1 MYKENYLQVELPM
14 IILAAIGGDIDIYKY
29 LLDQGVNSSTLGHI
43 GLSRKLKN
51 SVISNVIG
59 ASAFYGR
66 INLLHYILEKSANS
80 KKLEINQKTIEK
92 KSKTKQFSLQ
102 KEFTDFTPLHLSFAN
117 DLISED
123 DQIEVIKLLHRYK
136 SELTSLDWNR
146 NNILHLAVKFNKKRI
161 VKFIL
166 EDMKLVDMN
175 EVSNKE
181 GQTAMAIAKSMEA
194 NEIFNYL
201 QSFSKSSQTGNDL
214 EEELLELIENTS
226 NKKKKKNKKDKKKK
240 EDNLGVIGTTNEFQ
254 ETLKP
259 PKEKPV
265 EAPKK
270 ENEVVSNFQEKPKGN
285 EENEIQEDEYSE
297 EELGED
303 KDSHQSTKKY
313 YQRITYYTNYGENKT
328 KNNYKY
334 GYNNSNSAGYRTNPN
349 YSYRNYEK
357 DYNDYDYSYK
367 PYKKD
372 GYGNNNNY
380 NTNTYGDDKRYG
392 KYSQNNRYK
401 GRASVESEATTTT
414 PAITIPSTSAP
425 IQAQPLISDNVNKQP
440 TRTTVIVGLSS
451 KYEKKMGKI
460 YDKEREKEN
469 ERKVSKEDE
478 RNITEKLEIPMIG
491 VKSEEKQLEI
501 NNETLTDIKKE
512 ENEENISNPKN
523 DIADIKNVEPN
534 SAKYEINKIEEQEHE
549 NEEDYMGEENFITD
563 EYAEEKYQ
571 EEESENR
578 HSSKQEI
585 KILTEEKVVDNP
597 QSNEE
602 KETNTQIVQAV
613 TKSTTVETHQIIKP
627 IYSETIEKDLKELT
641 VKNKNKIFNIFREK
655 YLIYKKT

>member
-1 MYKENYLQVELPM
+1 M

>member
-166 EDMKLVDMN
+166 EDLKLVDMN

-328 KNNYKY
+328 NNNYKY

-357 DYNDYDYSYK
+357 DYDDYDYSYK